1 MRHYLC
7 YFRRPLG
14 VGSTFFY
21 VYSLLVRIFH
31 EGKRGLDLKKDARY
45 SCYPFMREKASTV
58 DFEIRTDSLTTHMGV
73 ALVAVNKETVRV
85 VADDLLTF
93 LPMAYHVNGSVRG
106 KLAVTEDD
114 LAWLSD
120 RYDFYVSH
128 VKDEIQNFVLPQGTE
143 AAAALHVCRS
153 EAKKSFRI
161 LHKVSEEREV
171 PAILFDFLG
180 LLANIFFVMAVYM
193 NQRAGIAE
201 IPFISKSYPMKKK
214 KENQ

>member
-1 MRHYLC
+1 M
-7 YFRRPLG
+7 
-14 VGSTFFY
+14 
-21 VYSLLVRIFH
+21 
-31 EGKRGLDLKKDARY
+31 KKDARY